1 MEPQD
6 DDDDWDAKT
15 ESKTEIILKSSE
27 DYTSAGAFASSR
39 GEGRGLIL
47 NRPAAGSPDGPAAVC
62 KSDPVPPRSRSP
74 IGAKNPAAG
83 PSADTALRD
92 FLVLLRTAHRPSL
105 EVVEMDGDGNCLF
118 RAISLQ
124 VYGDQSNHADVRR
137 SCLDFMERESDHYR
151 EFVADEDFAD
161 YVARKRAD
169 GVHGN
174 HAEIQA
180 MSELYNRSIEVFV
193 PAAGI
198 EPINIFHKDYKGD
211 DPPIRLCYMDG
222 NHYDAIV
229 DPLVPTAGLG
239 LGLPGLEPGLAD
251 RLQVQQ
257 AKRASDE
264 AAGRQSAD
272 TMKSVMAES
281 VQASKKREEM
291 ELKEAIRKSE
301 ELVLGDGDFYGKKK
315 ALYLSDLDSAE
326 FDLEQVR
333 GRNCA
338 PFFDLRR
345 FVHLHFP
352 HPPPLLSR
360 PCSPARSNRT
370 ARPSRSANPPLIGGG
385 VGTEAR
391 RGEGAPPCTTARR
404 PPRRR
409 RRTTPRPRP
418 PGRPRRARPSRR
430 PATRPPS

>member
-27 DYTSAGAFASSR
+27 EYTSAGAFAPSR

-47 NRPAAGSPDGPAAVC
+47 DRPAAGSPDGPAAAC
-62 KSDPVPPRSRSP
+62 KSDPVPPRSRSPPAP

-264 AAGRQSAD
+264 AADRQSAD

-333 GRNCA
+333 GRYIA
-338 PFFDLRR
+338 RR
-345 FVHLHFP
+345 FLTSVDLCIYTFP
-352 HPPPLLSR
+352 ILL
-360 PCSPARSNRT
+360 PCCQGRARQL
-370 ARPSRSANPPLIGGG
+370 ARI
-385 VGTEAR
+385 V
-391 RGEGAPPCTTARR
+391 
-404 PPRRR
+404 
-409 RRTTPRPRP
+409 P
-418 PGRPRRARPSRR
+418 PGRAG
-430 PATRPPS
+430 AQTLL